1 MPKMNERQN
10 TFEIRKNSEDIDI
23 KMPPTKTNVTQ
34 YEVPN
39 VKWKNYY

>member
-1 MPKMNERQN
+1 MNN
-10 TFEIRKNSEDIDI
+10 KTITFEITKHSEDIDI
-23 KMPPTKTNVTQ
+23 KMLPTKTNVTQ